1 MIKSILK
8 LLDPSEKKYFNF
20 IFVLL
25 CINSFFELIS
35 LVIFYPMLT
44 LLFDDN
50 YDFTKI
56 DIFLNNFG
64 IQIINFNGYL
74 YLFLCLIL
82 ITFLIKN
89 LFYLYFIYNQNK
101 FVREIRIRVS
111 SKLID
116 KYIYLAYPVFF
127 KKTLPN
133 ILRNIDLSTSFS
145 TVAYSLILFYSE
157 ILILLLLIVFLL
169 SVEFKLTA
177 SMILIILLLIYLFKD
192 LSKKKF
198 YAIGIKSQKYAQIFK
213 KEILQTFTG
222 IREIKILKKETYFV
236 KKFYRINKLEADNNF
251 LRDLLLQLPRVV
263 IELLVVFSIITLIF
277 TMFFFE
283 YDKSEILI
291 FISLAVITSIRLMPA
306 AIRIIGS
313 AQRLKYFQPLNEILI
328 REIQNKLETT
338 RGHISKYSDKYLTFN
353 NEITFL
359 DVSFAYDLKKPII
372 KKLNLKIKKNSC
384 FGIIGESGSG
394 KSTITDLIMGLL
406 KPTIGEIKIDN
417 NYLKDNVNLWK
428 NNISYV
434 SQSPFFLND
443 TIEKNIAFG
452 LPQNKID
459 KKLVIDVS
467 KKAQIFDHINQLKY
481 KFKTNVGEGG
491 INFSGGQLQRIA
503 IARALYRKSDVLIL
517 DEATNSLDNQS
528 EIMFFKFLKTLKKK
542 LTIIIIT
549 HKVENISICDQIFK
563 IKKI

>member
-145 TVAYSLILFYSE
+145 TVAYSLIFF
-157 ILILLLLIVFLL
+157 IQ
-169 SVEFKLTA
+169 
-177 SMILIILLLIYLFKD
+177 
-192 LSKKKF
+192 KF
-198 YAIGIKSQKYAQIFK
+198 
-213 KEILQTFTG
+213 
-222 IREIKILKKETYFV
+222 
-236 KKFYRINKLEADNNF
+236 
-251 LRDLLLQLPRVV
+251 
-263 IELLVVFSIITLIF
+263 
-277 TMFFFE
+277 
-283 YDKSEILI
+283 
-291 FISLAVITSIRLMPA
+291 
-306 AIRIIGS
+306 
-313 AQRLKYFQPLNEILI
+313 
-328 REIQNKLETT
+328 
-338 RGHISKYSDKYLTFN
+338 
-353 NEITFL
+353 
-359 DVSFAYDLKKPII
+359 
-372 KKLNLKIKKNSC
+372 
-384 FGIIGESGSG
+384 
-394 KSTITDLIMGLL
+394 
-406 KPTIGEIKIDN
+406 
-417 NYLKDNVNLWK
+417 
-428 NNISYV
+428 
-434 SQSPFFLND
+434 
-443 TIEKNIAFG
+443 
-452 LPQNKID
+452 
-459 KKLVIDVS
+459 
-467 KKAQIFDHINQLKY
+467 
-481 KFKTNVGEGG
+481 
-491 INFSGGQLQRIA
+491 
-503 IARALYRKSDVLIL
+503 
-517 DEATNSLDNQS
+517 
-528 EIMFFKFLKTLKKK
+528 
-542 LTIIIIT
+542 
-549 HKVENISICDQIFK
+549 
-563 IKKI
+563 